1 MPESPQVIARLGLGL
16 IVLCMAAACTRSMFV
31 TPSGPGTPAPEAAS
45 AWADATRACR
55 DARAMTAGLR
65 ISGKVGGTRLWPVNI
80 EAAVTRDQSIYL
92 SATAAGT
99 SVFVLA
105 GTANRATLWLRRE
118 QRVVSAAP
126 AEIMSAIV
134 GVPLSPDLLLA
145 VLTGCGTRSFDVVRA
160 TRVGKL
166 IAVETADMTVYLDQ
180 QGSAWRTRAAQSSAF
195 VVEFGRTAGA
205 VPAEVWIWSAPGREP
220 AASIHVA
227 VSDDTIDGNIPSS
240 FFQIPSGAASAT
252 PITLDE
258 LRGVLWKTDPLALER

>member
-31 TPSGPGTPAPEAAS
+31 APSGPGSPAPEAAS
-45 AWADATRACR
+45 AWADASRGCR
-55 DARAMTAGLR
+55 DARTMTAGLR
-65 ISGKVGGTRLWPVNI
+65 ISGRVGGTRLWPVNI

-105 GTANRATLWLRRE
+105 GTGNRATLWLRRE
-118 QRVVSAAP
+118 QRVVTAAP
-126 AEIMSAIV
+126 ADIMSAIV

-160 TRVGKL
+160 TRHDKV
-166 IAVETADMTVYLDQ
+166 ISIETADTTVHLEQ
-180 QGSAWRTRAAQSSAF
+180 QGGAWRARAAQSASF
-195 VVEFGRTAGA
+195 VVEFGRAAGA
-205 VPAEVWIWSAPGREP
+205 VPAEVWIWSAPGRDP

-227 VSDDTIDGNIPSS
+227 VSDDTIDVNIPSS
-240 FFQIPSGAASAT
+240 VFQVPAGAASAT

-258 LRGVLWKTDPLALER
+258 LRDVLWKAGPPAPER